1 MRLSIFL
8 EALGAKFHLF
18 KDLHQSFFKISRI
31 NNFFDQ
37 IDFPLVRCIIH
48 GVCELQAL
56 TLDKDAHANLVIPR
70 KDNSSNGH
78 SWSNSFGNDP
88 VAISLESTFDIYSGV
103 AIFHF
108 NMLLSFKQAH
118 GIQSAEIIFIEPLDD
133 ILASESVRVIK
144 SIIVGVIHV
153 FVPILL
159 WDDFGNMSCPDVILI
174 FLVVDLFF
182 DQRSIFDLE
191 LEIVF
196 RSLNCQLKI
205 SLGNFLDDISDYE
218 GSL

>member
-1 MRLSIFL
+1 
-8 EALGAKFHLF
+8 
-18 KDLHQSFFKISRI
+18 
-31 NNFFDQ
+31 
-37 IDFPLVRCIIH
+37 
-48 GVCELQAL
+48 
-56 TLDKDAHANLVIPR
+56 
-70 KDNSSNGH
+70 
-78 SWSNSFGNDP
+78 
-88 VAISLESTFDIYSGV
+88 
-103 AIFHF
+103 
-108 NMLLSFKQAH
+108 MLLSFKQAH

-144 SIIVGVIHV
+144 SIVVGVIHV

-159 WDDFGNMSCPDVILI
+159 WDDFSNMSCPDVILI

-205 SLGNFLDDISDYE
+205 SLGNFLDYISDYE